1 MYADQFD
8 NFDNQEHISPREY
21 LWAILKRKWLV
32 LFLFGLVVFVSVIY
46 TIKQPKI
53 YASIATVEIDI
64 QADRVL
70 SDVNEVHQ
78 LGDVSY
84 YDNQTYYQTQYD
96 IIKSNTVAEMVVKR
110 LHLDNHLVFLGLD
123 KIEDD
128 NELQEKIKNSDPVA
142 ILQSNLMVIPRR
154 ESRLVDI
161 RYTGTD
167 PQLVTTITNTIAEAY
182 IEQNLGRKLSSTRNA
197 INWLTEQIQDLKT
210 KLEDSETALYQF
222 RKDNNIISIGMGD
235 RVNIIGVRLE
245 ELSRQVS
252 QAEQKVMDAKSRY
265 MSTFKGI
272 PKSGNIEDIAS
283 VSILENPL
291 IKELKTTL
299 VKLENSYSELLVKY
313 KEKHPDVQLV
323 KSQMDKTR
331 KSLRQEISNIIN
343 GQKSEYLAAESA
355 LSDVK
360 KELEQVKEQAM
371 NLTSKSVEYNRLLR
385 EQESNQRVFEQVLV
399 RLKEIDLAGMLK
411 VNNISMLDEAKVP
424 TIPITPK
431 VKLNIILGIIMGLAI
446 SIGTALLLEV
456 MDKTLKNTEDVERFL
471 KIPLLGVIPKVPHQE
486 YTELASQYRN
496 FIDIFSFLN
505 PQSSLAECCRTVRTN
520 ISFMSPGKQLKRI
533 LVTSASPREG
543 KTTIVSNLSI
553 TIAKTGKKVLVLD
566 SDIRRP
572 RIHKAFDTDNDY
584 GLSNVI
590 MGTMTI
596 DEAIRKTPIEN
607 LDILTCGA
615 IPPNPA
621 ELLGSEEF
629 RSIVDS
635 LDERYDWIFFDSPPV
650 IAVTDSSI
658 LSGLVDGVILVVK
671 HGKTLREV
679 AIRAKKQMTDIK
691 ANLLGAILNDLD
703 LDNRETGN
711 YYYHYYHRYGY
722 YHHEPNDNK
731 DKKRSKKKSSINAK
745 SA

>member
-1 MYADQFD
+1 LYTEQIENAESWEQV
-8 NFDNQEHISPREY
+8 SLKEY

-32 LFLFGLVVFVSVIY
+32 LFIFALIVFVSVIY
-46 TIKQPKI
+46 TIRQPKI
-53 YASIATVEIDI
+53 YAATAIVEIDI

-70 SDVNEVHQ
+70 SNVNEVHQ

-84 YDNQTYYQTQYD
+84 FDNQTYYQTQYD
-96 IIKSNTVAEMVVKR
+96 IIRSRTVAEMVVER
-110 LHLDNHLVFLGLD
+110 LHLDSYPLFLGLENITD
-123 KIEDD
+123 EA
-128 NELQEKIKNSDPVA
+128 ELQEKLKKANPVA
-142 ILQSNLMVIPRR
+142 ILKANLMVIPRR
-154 ESRLVDI
+154 DSRLVDI
-161 RYTGTD
+161 RYTGRD
-167 PQLVTTITNTIAEAY
+167 PQLVATIANTIAEAY

-197 INWLTEQIQDLKT
+197 INWLTEQIQDLKG
-210 KLEDSETALYQF
+210 KLEISERELYEF
-222 RKDNNIISIGMGD
+222 RKANDIISLGMGE

-252 QAEQKVMDAKSRY
+252 QAEMRVMDAKAKY
-265 MSTFKGI
+265 KSTIKGI
-272 PKSGNIEDIAS
+272 PKSGKIEDIAS
-283 VSILENPL
+283 VSINENPL

-299 VKLENSYSELLVKY
+299 VKLDNSYSELRVKY
-313 KEKHPDVQLV
+313 KDKHPDVQLI
-323 KSQMDKTR
+323 KSQLKKTR
-331 KSLRQEISNIIN
+331 DSLRQEITNIVD
-343 GQKSEYLAAESA
+343 GQKSNYLAAETS
-355 LSDVK
+355 LKEVK
-360 KELEQVKEQAM
+360 KELEAAKDQAM
-371 NLTSKSVEYNRLLR
+371 NLTGKSVTYNRLLR
-385 EQESNQRVFEQVLV
+385 EKESNQSVFEQVLV
-399 RLKEIDLAGMLK
+399 RLKEIDLSGMLK
-411 VNNISMLDEAKVP
+411 VNNIRMLDEAKTPTVP
-424 TIPITPK
+424 IKPK
-431 VKLNIILGIIMGLAI
+431 VKLNIIIGILMGLLI

-456 MDKTLKNTEDVERFL
+456 MDKTLKSTEDVERFL
-471 KIPLLGVIPKVPHQE
+471 HIPLLGVIPRVPHNE
-486 YTELASQYRN
+486 YTELAAKHRN

-520 ISFMSPGKQLKRI
+520 LSFISPGKPLKRI

-543 KTTIVSNLSI
+543 KTTIVSNLGI
-553 TIAKTGKKVLVLD
+553 TIAKTGKKVLLLD

-572 RIHKAFDTDNDY
+572 RIHKAFDIHNEY

-596 DEAIRKTPIEN
+596 DEAIRQTPVEN

-629 RSIVDS
+629 KAIINS

-679 AIRAKKQMTDIK
+679 AIRAKKQMSDIK

-731 DKKRSKKKSSINAK
+731 DKKHRKKKSIIKAK